1 MTKQYLNHL
10 LGEITR
16 IKNEDPAEIKGIEKM
31 FTRYIQL
38 SDELNPIDTR
48 HSIGFRHYQ
57 PFFRDVFHGVS
68 TYHLA
73 DNILATGKKILRRMQ
88 NNIGCRQRNN
98 DVYRTV
104 AVMYALAMESKEA

>member
-1 MTKQYLNHL
+1 MKKQYLDHI
-10 LGEITR
+10 LGEMIR
-16 IKNEDPAEIKGIEKM
+16 IKNEDGYEIKGIEKM

-38 SDELNPIDTR
+38 HDEVKPIDTR
-48 HSIGFRHYQ
+48 HSIRFDHYQ